1 MDALL
6 HPQGPEAEQTYWVRR
21 AVVILAAV
29 VVLALLLWG
38 VTKLFGGG
46 GGADP
51 VAAQPQN
58 SPGLATSSASA
69 VKTASSAATSAKPAA
84 SSAKASTAAATSAK
98 ASATKASSA
107 KPSAAVTTASPK
119 PADGVLACDPAKI
132 SAAVTGSGSVK
143 SGSTTTITTSLTNT
157 GPNACRLDFAKNP
170 LELKIYSGKDRIWT
184 SAHCE
189 AWAPQGK
196 VTLKPKVAW
205 SYEQKWPTLR
215 SAKDCALRKDYLGP
229 GTYVVTAQLS
239 GAQPAQL
246 VIGLKS

>member
-6 HPQGPEAEQTYWVRR
+6 HPQGPEDEQTYWVRR
-21 AVVILAAV
+21 AVVILVAV
-29 VVLALLLWG
+29 VVLSLLLWG
-38 VTKLFGGG
+38 VTRLFGGG
-46 GGADP
+46 GGSDP

-69 VKTASSAATSAKPAA
+69 AKTASSAATSAKPAA

-107 KPSAAVTTASPK
+107 KPSAAVTTAS
-119 PADGVLACDPAKI
+119 GVVGCDPAKI

-157 GPNACRLDFAKNP
+157 GPNACILDFAKNP
-170 LELKIYSGKDRIWT
+170 LELKIYSGRDRIWT

-189 AWAPQGK
+189 AWAPQGT

-215 SAKDCALRKDYLGP
+215 SAQDCVLKKDYLLP

-246 VIGLKS
+246 VMGLKR